1 MHCELSGL
9 CVVMRVL
16 GIVQTKR
23 GCVLIIATLSL
34 TIALAISAENTGQKC
49 PRFLHE
55 VDEHDRRVLLGHAQ
69 CDCDD
74 GAVPP
79 RPRWR
84 CCLAA
89 QAVWNPCTSAQPMVV
104 AL

>member
-34 TIALAISAENTGQKC
+34 TIALAIFAEKARQKC

-55 VDEHDRRVLLGHAQ
+55 VDEHDRRVLLCHE
-69 CDCDD
+69 
-74 GAVPP
+74 
-79 RPRWR
+79 
-84 CCLAA
+84 LANA
-89 QAVWNPCTSAQPMVV
+89 M
-104 AL
+104 